1 MTQTYTARG
10 TVQAGGDGQ
19 LVAHG
24 LDAPF
29 DGTAGR
35 VDDLPGPAD
44 VLASALCACI
54 LKNVERFS
62 QLLPFRYA
70 SASVDVTLERDEPPP
85 RIVRAHYVLHVVTDE
100 SADRL
105 ELLHRNV
112 RKFGTISN
120 TLALACDLGGEIRA
134 SLPTTPDG
142 PS

>member
-1 MTQTYTARG
+1 MTQTYTAHG
-10 TVQAGGDGQ
+10 TVQAGGEGQ

-62 QLLPFRYA
+62 QLLPFRYT

-85 RIVRAHYVLHVVTDE
+85 RIVAAHYVLHVVTDE

-120 TLALACDLGGEIRA
+120 TLAQACDLGGEIRA
-134 SLPTTPDG
+134 SLPTTPGG